1 MSSHAQNPN
10 ERRENNNVFVPPE
23 LSINLP
29 KQKDIGKMRRDWAS
43 IEPELPIDILLVTVK
58 DHEFVNCYYYL
69 ENKKRSWCHG
79 LGMVDLGTFG
89 DGAVKVALVRCEKGS
104 IEPNASLIVVKNAV
118 EILQPKA
125 VICVG
130 YCASINPEKVKLGD
144 VVISA
149 KLASLSP
156 KRIVADGTQQMRGF
170 KTHVS
175 KNMGHLIPFAADGW
189 EPPLNN
195 PDSFDVKVHRQAV
208 MLSGSEVVNNFEKRQ
223 ELLRH
228 FPDALAVEMEGEGL
242 YAAACD
248 LGIEWVVVKGASD
261 FADGSMTDTQNWQ
274 PFASAMAASVVH
286 NMFRYYD
293 VIQNWANYQ
302 KPVQR
307 PMSTEVTAAASHS
320 TGPPINPIAYLLR
333 RIAGT
338 KEGRKM
344 YNGRTIEY
352 SVSERF
358 HSLEEPSVFDA
369 TARDVAS
376 GTKVEEIHA
385 DTAELAINGAVEKLV
400 KKLKEQKVM
409 PD

>member
-228 FPDALAVEMEGEGL
+228 FPDALAVEMEGE
-242 YAAACD
+242 
-248 LGIEWVVVKGASD
+248 
-261 FADGSMTDTQNWQ
+261 
-274 PFASAMAASVVH
+274 
-286 NMFRYYD
+286 
-293 VIQNWANYQ
+293 
-302 KPVQR
+302 
-307 PMSTEVTAAASHS
+307 VTAAASHS